1 MAPWFSWLPA
11 RGTPLDL
18 PALVASAAGVPG
30 SQGTVVIGETVLGW
44 LLPRGIDR
52 RLRHTPSLPVRE
64 TYFLILWGRHLVWR
78 LSRGVLKQGWQG
90 WGPLDATFALP
101 LCLTA
106 GHQHLPEWSVHT

>member
-52 RLRHTPSLPVRE
+52 RLRHTPQSSCKRDLFSRPVGQASGLASL
-64 TYFLILWGRHLVWR
+64 
-78 LSRGVLKQGWQG
+78 
-90 WGPLDATFALP
+90 
-101 LCLTA
+101 
-106 GHQHLPEWSVHT
+106 